1 MHAKSEKQARGGE
14 EMQRLLL
21 VEDHASFRQT
31 LALVFDQEPD
41 FEVVAQAGTVAEAR
55 LVMVDREADLAVVDL
70 SLPDGEGVELIE
82 DLRETNPH
90 FAALV
95 LTASLDRA
103 EHARAVEAGAAG
115 VLHKAA
121 EVDEIL
127 DSTRRLAA
135 GETLLSSEELVELLR
150 LAGQSREEEREA
162 QASIEQLTRRE
173 REVLFALSE
182 GLSNKQIAE
191 RLHMSVDTERTHRT
205 RHVYRLPFPSPL
217 HLDDAAVEHHAHRAP
232 HEAASHRSHRRRARA
247 RTRGERLPG
256 AALPDP
262 HPDLVLSPDVHE
274 LHVRLLGEEGIALD
288 RRTDLFQVQR
298 LDLSLTT
305 EERDSV
311 GVAHRDPQETEAT
324 ELYLGAEPGC
334 AHVHAGRTV
343 A

>member
-1 MHAKSEKQARGGE
+1 
-14 EMQRLLL
+14 MQRLLL

-55 LVMVDREADLAVVDL
+55 LVMADREADLAVVDL

-115 VLHKAA
+115 VLHKSAD
-121 EVDEIL
+121 VDEIL

-135 GETLLSSEELVELLR
+135 GETLLSPEELVELLR
-150 LAGQSREEEREA
+150 LAGQSREEVREA

-173 REVLFALSE
+173 REVLLALSE

-191 RLHMSVDTERTHRT
+191 RLHMSVDTERTHMMNILNKLGVHSRLQALLFAA
-205 RHVYRLPFPSPL
+205 RHGL
-217 HLDDAAVEHHAHRAP
+217 VE
-232 HEAASHRSHRRRARA
+232 
-247 RTRGERLPG
+247 L
-256 AALPDP
+256 
-262 HPDLVLSPDVHE
+262 
-274 LHVRLLGEEGIALD
+274 
-288 RRTDLFQVQR
+288 
-298 LDLSLTT
+298 
-305 EERDSV
+305 
-311 GVAHRDPQETEAT
+311 
-324 ELYLGAEPGC
+324 
-334 AHVHAGRTV
+334 
-343 A
+343 